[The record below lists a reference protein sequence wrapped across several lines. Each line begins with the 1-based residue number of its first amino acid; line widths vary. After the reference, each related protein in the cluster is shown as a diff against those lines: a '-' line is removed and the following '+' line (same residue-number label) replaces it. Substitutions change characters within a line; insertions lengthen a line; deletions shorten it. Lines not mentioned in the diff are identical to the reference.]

1 MTITLGATIDD
12 VTAWSKTITAK
23 VYTWLKKTGIDNGS
37 MVYYGSVL
45 IIAT

>member
-12 VTAWSKTITAK
+12 VMAWFETITAK

-37 MVYYGSVL
+37 MVYYGSIL
-45 IIAT
+45 ITAT